1 MTRTTAIEREVAAHR
16 VDLLVETRLGIAE
29 SHRMQSWE
37 VLTRAGDIAAAY
49 RDRTGSHNFRLR
61 VRWCSNPTRDGQY
74 LLPAYLR
81 A

>member
-1 MTRTTAIEREVAAHR
+1 MTRTTAAEREIAAHR
-16 VDLLVETRLGIAE
+16 VDLVIDTRLGIAE

-37 VLTRAGDIAAAY
+37 VSTRAGDIAAAY
-49 RDRTGSHNFRLR
+49 RERTGSHMFRLR
-61 VRWCSNPTRDGQY
+61 VRWVNNPARDGQY